1 MSKQQETGH
10 AQKIVLEKEDEQ
22 LLIKVEDEDGG
33 KEAEIEVN
41 VVKQKV
47 GTTRSRGHSLH
58 QSFNH

>member
-1 MSKQQETGH
+1 MFKNQDTGH

-22 LLIKVEDEDGG
+22 SLIKVEDEDGG
-33 KEAEIEVN
+33 KEGEIEVQ

-47 GTTRSRGHSLH
+47 GTIRSRGHSLH